1 MDNIINPRQ
10 YRVFGQNRKLLYTFE
25 MNEETERDLFEKMF
39 FLGLDSPKTKEDT
52 MDRYFD
58 LVRQTTMEF
67 PSIKLNDKSM
77 YEKTKAR
84 FIASMKENIKR
95 TKNHKLSKEEI
106 ILLFLAAAL
115 STGFITLSKIKNSIE
130 NTGSN
135 LDARNTAIANITEVL
150 KENNIVEEVVIGKK
164 GDLKIKKD
172 ADFSTVTTEDITI
185 EEVFGYISFIND
197 MYDDANVRRNFI
209 NSFIQ
214 VQTYNN
220 GNNYYIDF
228 NDYLIQNG
236 FNSEKEFYDY
246 CYNNEN
252 SIKIIRSM

>member
-150 KENNIVEEVVIGKK
+150 KDNNIVEEVVIGKK
-164 GDLKIKKD
+164 GEMLRRIGSL
-172 ADFSTVTTEDITI
+172 AREEI
-185 EEVFGYISFIND
+185 EELLDMKVNLKLWVKVRKDWRDSDLMMRNFGYDKREI
-197 MYDDANVRRNFI
+197 
-209 NSFIQ
+209 
-214 VQTYNN
+214 
-220 GNNYYIDF
+220 
-228 NDYLIQNG
+228 
-236 FNSEKEFYDY
+236 
-246 CYNNEN
+246 
-252 SIKIIRSM
+252 

>member
-1 MDNIINPRQ
+1 MDNIINPRK
-10 YRVFGQNRKLLYTFE
+10 YRVFGPNNNLLYSFE

-39 FLGLDSPKTKEDT
+39 FLGLNTDDTKEDT
-52 MDRYFD
+52 ADRYFD
-58 LVRQTTMEF
+58 LVRQTTMDF

-77 YEKTKAR
+77 LEKTKAR
-84 FIASMKENIKR
+84 FIATMKENLKR
-95 TKNHKLSKEEI
+95 AKNHNLTREEI

-115 STGFITLSKIKNSIE
+115 STGFITLSKIKSSIE

-135 LDARNTAIANITEVL
+135 IDTRDTAISNITEVL
-150 KENNIVEEVVIGKK
+150 KENDLVEEVVIGKK

-172 ADFSTVTTEDITI
+172 ADFSTITSKDITP
-185 EEVFGYISFIND
+185 EEVFGYISFID
-197 MYDDANVRRNFI
+197 SMYDDVNTRRNFI

-214 VQTYNN
+214 LQTYNN
-220 GNNYYIDF
+220 GSNYYIDF

-236 FNSEKEFYDY
+236 FTSEKDFYDY

-252 SIKIIRSM
+252 SLKRTKTM